1 MNEVKNRKSRQ
12 SNNVKR
18 RVKQPKKNIAKI
30 GIKTKIFAFLLVVVA
45 IIMIYSNFSSPA
57 RVIRAF
63 YKNVNNHKYEELYNL
78 VETDMSKEEFT
89 NKMKSVYDGMEV
101 SSAWVTIS
109 INLKNSDVVNLK
121 YVTNLNTVA
130 GKLTFSN
137 KSTLVK
143 VNGKYKIKWDNSF
156 LYPKLK
162 NNQKIRVSTLKAK
175 RGAIYDRNKNILA
188 KDAKAYSIGIV
199 AGKIKSD
206 DDLRVISKLL
216 NITYKD
222 IKAELAKPY
231 VVDGTFVHLKNI
243 DREQQ
248 ELKTALLKIPAVKII
263 DYDIREYPYNEKL
276 STLLGFVQN
285 DDGKSGLELTLNS
298 QLKGLNGCEIYVDD
312 DGINVETILKK
323 DRVNGKNIDLT
334 IDVKLQELIYE
345 KFKDVESATVAMNY
359 TTGEILALVSTPSYE
374 TNKISLGISDNEW
387 NEIVNNKKK
396 PLFTRFLS
404 KYTPGST
411 MKPIVAAI
419 GLDTDSFTD
428 TENFGKSVKTWQK
441 DSSWKDFY
449 VTTLEVY
456 NGESNLEK
464 ALIHSDNVYFAKAAL
479 KIGKNLFKQ
488 ELDRYGFNKPLN
500 FEQNTDIS
508 VYGNIDSEAKLAVSG
523 FGQGEME
530 VNPIFMAKIY
540 SAFANNGN
548 VVTPYILQKEGNDQ
562 NTVNSVNL
570 IKPLTANKIK
580 NDLKKVIDKG
590 TGKLAKIDGKNL
602 YGKTGTA
609 EIKMTKDDK
618 SGEEIGW
625 FNVFDDNKLL
635 IVNMV
640 ENAKKLNGSKFSV
653 KNLREVFDKYVIIN
667 NVNWQLLEK

>member
-30 GIKTKIFAFLLVVVA
+30 GIKIKIFAFLLVVVA

-206 DDLRVISKLL
+206 DDLRAISKLL

-285 DDGKSGLELTLNS
+285 DDGKSGLELTFNS

-312 DGINVETILKK
+312 DGINVDTILKK

-428 TENFGKSVKTWQK
+428 IENFGKSVKSWQK

-488 ELDRYGFNKPLN
+488 ELDRYGFNKLLN

-548 VVTPYILQKEGNDQ
+548 AVTPYILQKEGNDQ

-570 IKPLTANKIK
+570 IKPLTADKIK
-580 NDLKKVIDKG
+580 NDLKKVIDEG

-667 NVNWQLLEK
+667 NVN

>member
-18 RVKQPKKNIAKI
+18 RVKQPKKDIAKI
-30 GIKTKIFAFLLVVVA
+30 GIKTKMFAFLLVVVA

-206 DDLRVISKLL
+206 DDLRAISKLL

-285 DDGKSGLELTLNS
+285 DDGKSGLELTFNS

-312 DGINVETILKK
+312 DGINVDTILKK

-540 SAFANNGN
+540 SAFANNGKA
-548 VVTPYILQKEGNDQ
+548 VTPYILQKEGNDQ

-580 NDLKKVIDKG
+580 NDLKKVIDEG

-667 NVNWQLLEK
+667 NVN

>member
-206 DDLRVISKLL
+206 DDLRAISKLL

-285 DDGKSGLELTLNS
+285 DDGKSGLELTFNS

-312 DGINVETILKK
+312 DGINVDTILKK

-548 VVTPYILQKEGNDQ
+548 AVTPYILQKEGNNQ

-570 IKPLTANKIK
+570 MNPITANKIK
-580 NDLKKVIDKG
+580 DDLKKVIDEG

-609 EIKMTKDDK
+609 EIKMTKEDK

-653 KNLREVFDKYVIIN
+653 KNLREVLDKHVIIN
-667 NVNWQLLEK
+667 SVN

>member
-206 DDLRVISKLL
+206 DDLRAISKLL

-285 DDGKSGLELTLNS
+285 DDGKSGLELTFNS

-312 DGINVETILKK
+312 DGINVDTILKK

-419 GLDTDSFTD
+419 GLDNDSFTD
-428 TENFGKSVKTWQK
+428 IENFGKSVKSWQK

-548 VVTPYILQKEGNDQ
+548 AVTPYILQKEGNEQ

-570 IKPLTANKIK
+570 IKPLNANKIK
-580 NDLKKVIDKG
+580 NDLKKVIDEG

-625 FNVFDDNKLL
+625 FNVFDDNRLL

-667 NVNWQLLEK
+667 NVN

>member
-206 DDLRVISKLL
+206 DDLRAISKLL

-285 DDGKSGLELTLNS
+285 DDGKSGLELTFNS

-312 DGINVETILKK
+312 DGINVDTILKK

-428 TENFGKSVKTWQK
+428 IENFGKSVKSWQK

-464 ALIHSDNVYFAKAAL
+464 ALIYSDNVYFAKAAL

-548 VVTPYILQKEGNDQ
+548 AVTPYILQKEGNDQ

-580 NDLKKVIDKG
+580 NDLKKVIDEG

-640 ENAKKLNGSKFSV
+640 ENAKKLNGSKFGV

-667 NVNWQLLEK
+667 NVN

>member
-1 MNEVKNRKSRQ
+1 
-12 SNNVKR
+12 
-18 RVKQPKKNIAKI
+18 
-30 GIKTKIFAFLLVVVA
+30 
-45 IIMIYSNFSSPA
+45 
-57 RVIRAF
+57 
-63 YKNVNNHKYEELYNL
+63 
-78 VETDMSKEEFT
+78 
-89 NKMKSVYDGMEV
+89 
-101 SSAWVTIS
+101 
-109 INLKNSDVVNLK
+109 
-121 YVTNLNTVA
+121 
-130 GKLTFSN
+130 
-137 KSTLVK
+137 
-143 VNGKYKIKWDNSF
+143 
-156 LYPKLK
+156 
-162 NNQKIRVSTLKAK
+162 
-175 RGAIYDRNKNILA
+175 
-188 KDAKAYSIGIV
+188 
-199 AGKIKSD
+199 
-206 DDLRVISKLL
+206 
-216 NITYKD
+216 
-222 IKAELAKPY
+222 
-231 VVDGTFVHLKNI
+231 
-243 DREQQ
+243 
-248 ELKTALLKIPAVKII
+248 
-263 DYDIREYPYNEKL
+263 
-276 STLLGFVQN
+276 
-285 DDGKSGLELTLNS
+285 
-298 QLKGLNGCEIYVDD
+298 
-312 DGINVETILKK
+312 
-323 DRVNGKNIDLT
+323 
-334 IDVKLQELIYE
+334 
-345 KFKDVESATVAMNY
+345 MNY

-387 NEIVNNKKK
+387 NEIINNKKK

-419 GLDTDSFTD
+419 GLDTDLFTD

-540 SAFANNGN
+540 SAFANNGKA
-548 VVTPYILQKEGNDQ
+548 VTPYILQKEGNDQ

-580 NDLKKVIDKG
+580 NDLKKVIDEG

-667 NVNWQLLEK
+667 NVN

>member
-18 RVKQPKKNIAKI
+18 RVKQPKKNIVKI

-206 DDLRVISKLL
+206 DDLRAISKLL

-285 DDGKSGLELTLNS
+285 DDGKSGLELTFNS

-312 DGINVETILKK
+312 DGINVDTILKK

-428 TENFGKSVKTWQK
+428 IENFGKSVKSWQK

-548 VVTPYILQKEGNDQ
+548 AVTPYILQKEGNDQ

-570 IKPLTANKIK
+570 IKPLTADKIK
-580 NDLKKVIDKG
+580 NDLKKVIDEG

-667 NVNWQLLEK
+667 NVN

>member
-206 DDLRVISKLL
+206 DDLRAISKLL

-285 DDGKSGLELTLNS
+285 DDGKSGLELTFNS

-312 DGINVETILKK
+312 DGINVDTILKK

-345 KFKDVESATVAMNY
+345 KFKDVESAIVAMNY

-428 TENFGKSVKTWQK
+428 IENFGKSVKSWQK

-449 VTTLEVY
+449 VTTLELY

-548 VVTPYILQKEGNDQ
+548 AVTPYILQKEGNDQ

-570 IKPLTANKIK
+570 IKPLTADKIK
-580 NDLKKVIDKG
+580 NDLKKVIDEG

-667 NVNWQLLEK
+667 NVN

>member
-206 DDLRVISKLL
+206 DDLRAISKLL

-285 DDGKSGLELTLNS
+285 DDGKSGLELTFNS

-312 DGINVETILKK
+312 DGINVDTILKK

-428 TENFGKSVKTWQK
+428 IENFGKSVKSWQK

-548 VVTPYILQKEGNDQ
+548 AVTPYILQNEGNDQ

-580 NDLKKVIDKG
+580 NDLKKVIDEG

-653 KNLREVFDKYVIIN
+653 KNLREVFDKYVIMN
-667 NVNWQLLEK
+667 NVN

>member
-57 RVIRAF
+57 RVIRVF

-206 DDLRVISKLL
+206 DDLRAISKLL

-285 DDGKSGLELTLNS
+285 DDGKSGLELTFNS

-312 DGINVETILKK
+312 DGINVDTILKK

-428 TENFGKSVKTWQK
+428 IENFGKSVKSWQK

-548 VVTPYILQKEGNDQ
+548 AVTPYILQKEGNDQ

-570 IKPLTANKIK
+570 IKPLTADKIK
-580 NDLKKVIDKG
+580 NDLKKVIDEG

-667 NVNWQLLEK
+667 NVN

>member
-206 DDLRVISKLL
+206 DDLRAISKLL

-285 DDGKSGLELTLNS
+285 DDGKSGLELTFNS

-312 DGINVETILKK
+312 DGINVDTILKK

-345 KFKDVESATVAMNY
+345 KFKDAESATVAMDY

-441 DSSWKDFY
+441 
-449 VTTLEVY
+449 E
-456 NGESNLEK
+456 
-464 ALIHSDNVYFAKAAL
+464 
-479 KIGKNLFKQ
+479 
-488 ELDRYGFNKPLN
+488 
-500 FEQNTDIS
+500 
-508 VYGNIDSEAKLAVSG
+508 
-523 FGQGEME
+523 
-530 VNPIFMAKIY
+530 
-540 SAFANNGN
+540 
-548 VVTPYILQKEGNDQ
+548 
-562 NTVNSVNL
+562 NL
-570 IKPLTANKIK
+570 I
-580 NDLKKVIDKG
+580 
-590 TGKLAKIDGKNL
+590 
-602 YGKTGTA
+602 
-609 EIKMTKDDK
+609 
-618 SGEEIGW
+618 
-625 FNVFDDNKLL
+625 
-635 IVNMV
+635 
-640 ENAKKLNGSKFSV
+640 
-653 KNLREVFDKYVIIN
+653 
-667 NVNWQLLEK
+667 

>member
-199 AGKIKSD
+199 AGKIESD
-206 DDLRVISKLL
+206 DDLRAISKLL

-243 DREQQ
+243 DRKQQ

-285 DDGKSGLELTLNS
+285 DDGKSGLELTFNS

-312 DGINVETILKK
+312 DGINVDTILKK

-428 TENFGKSVKTWQK
+428 IENFGKSVKSWQK

-548 VVTPYILQKEGNDQ
+548 AVTPYILQKEGNDQ

-570 IKPLTANKIK
+570 IKPLTADKIK
-580 NDLKKVIDKG
+580 NDLKKVIDEG

-625 FNVFDDNKLL
+625 FNVFDDNRLL

-667 NVNWQLLEK
+667 NVN

>member
-156 LYPKLK
+156 LYPNLK
-162 NNQKIRVSTLKAK
+162 NNQKIRVSNLKAK

-199 AGKIKSD
+199 AGKIKTD
-206 DDLRVISKLL
+206 DDLIAISKLL

-285 DDGKSGLELTLNS
+285 DDGKSGLELTFNS

-312 DGINVETILKK
+312 DGINVDTILKK

-428 TENFGKSVKTWQK
+428 IENFGKSVKSWQK

-548 VVTPYILQKEGNDQ
+548 AVTPYILQKEGNDQ

-570 IKPLTANKIK
+570 IKPFTADKIK
-580 NDLKKVIDKG
+580 NDLKKVIDEG

-667 NVNWQLLEK
+667 NVN

>member
-30 GIKTKIFAFLLVVVA
+30 GIKTKMFAFLLVVVA

-121 YVTNLNTVA
+121 YVTNLSTVA

-206 DDLRVISKLL
+206 DELRAMSKLL

-285 DDGKSGLELTLNS
+285 DDGKSGLELTFNS

-312 DGINVETILKK
+312 DGINVDTILKK

-428 TENFGKSVKTWQK
+428 IENFGRSVKSWQK

-548 VVTPYILQKEGNDQ
+548 AVTPYILQKEGNDQ

-570 IKPLTANKIK
+570 IKPLTANKIN
-580 NDLKKVIDKG
+580 NDLKKVIDEG

-609 EIKMTKDDK
+609 EIKMNKDDK

-653 KNLREVFDKYVIIN
+653 KNLREVFDKYVIMN
-667 NVNWQLLEK
+667 NVN

>member
-199 AGKIKSD
+199 AGKIKTD
-206 DDLRVISKLL
+206 DDLIAISKLL

-285 DDGKSGLELTLNS
+285 DDGKSGLELTFNS

-312 DGINVETILKK
+312 DGINVDTILKK

-387 NEIVNNKKK
+387 NEIINNKKK

-540 SAFANNGN
+540 SAFANNGKA
-548 VVTPYILQKEGNDQ
+548 VTPYILQKEGNDQ

-580 NDLKKVIDKG
+580 NDLKKVIDEG

-667 NVNWQLLEK
+667 NVN

>member
-206 DDLRVISKLL
+206 DDLRAISKLL

-285 DDGKSGLELTLNS
+285 DDGKSGLELTFNS

-312 DGINVETILKK
+312 DGINVDTILKK

-428 TENFGKSVKTWQK
+428 IENFGKSVKSWQK

-488 ELDRYGFNKPLN
+488 ELDRYGFNKLLN

-548 VVTPYILQKEGNDQ
+548 AVTPYILQKEGNDQ

-570 IKPLTANKIK
+570 IKPLTADKIK
-580 NDLKKVIDKG
+580 NDLKKVIDEG

-667 NVNWQLLEK
+667 NVN

>member
-18 RVKQPKKNIAKI
+18 RVKQPKKNIVKI
-30 GIKTKIFAFLLVVVA
+30 GIKTKMFAFLLVVVA

-156 LYPKLK
+156 LYPNLK

-206 DDLRVISKLL
+206 DDLRAISKLL

-231 VVDGTFVHLKNI
+231 VVDGTFVHLRNI

-285 DDGKSGLELTLNS
+285 DDGKSGLELTFNS

-323 DRVNGKNIDLT
+323 DRINGKNIDLT

-359 TTGEILALVSTPSYE
+359 TTGEILSLVSTPSYE

-548 VVTPYILQKEGNDQ
+548 AVTPYILQKEGNER

-570 IKPLTANKIK
+570 IKPLNANKIK
-580 NDLKKVIDKG
+580 NDLKKVIDEG

-625 FNVFDDNKLL
+625 FNVFDDNRLL

-653 KNLREVFDKYVIIN
+653 KNLREVFDKYVIMN
-667 NVNWQLLEK
+667 NVN

>member
-206 DDLRVISKLL
+206 DDLRAISKLL

-285 DDGKSGLELTLNS
+285 DDGKSGLELTFNS

-312 DGINVETILKK
+312 DGINVDTILKK

-428 TENFGKSVKTWQK
+428 IENFGKSVKSWQK

-548 VVTPYILQKEGNDQ
+548 AVTPYILQKEGNDQ
-562 NTVNSVNL
+562 NTFNSVNL
-570 IKPLTANKIK
+570 IKPLNANKIK
-580 NDLKKVIDKG
+580 NDLKKVIDEG

-625 FNVFDDNKLL
+625 FNVFDDNRLL

-667 NVNWQLLEK
+667 NVN

>member
-30 GIKTKIFAFLLVVVA
+30 GIKTKMFAFLLVVVA

-109 INLKNSDVVNLK
+109 INLKNSDVVNLN

-156 LYPKLK
+156 LYPNLK
-162 NNQKIRVSTLKAK
+162 NNQKIRVSNLKAK

-199 AGKIKSD
+199 AGKIKTD
-206 DDLRVISKLL
+206 DDLIAISKLL

-285 DDGKSGLELTLNS
+285 DDGKSGLELTFNS

-312 DGINVETILKK
+312 DGINVDTILKK

-428 TENFGKSVKTWQK
+428 IENFGKSVKSWQK

-548 VVTPYILQKEGNDQ
+548 AVTPYILQKEGNDQ

-570 IKPLTANKIK
+570 IKPLTADKIK
-580 NDLKKVIDKG
+580 NDLKKVIDEG

-667 NVNWQLLEK
+667 NVN

>member
-206 DDLRVISKLL
+206 DELRAMSKLL

-285 DDGKSGLELTLNS
+285 DDGKSGLELTFNS

-312 DGINVETILKK
+312 DGINVDTILKK

-428 TENFGKSVKTWQK
+428 IENFGKSVKSWQK

-548 VVTPYILQKEGNDQ
+548 AVTPYILQKEGNNQ
-562 NTVNSVNL
+562 NTVNNVNL
-570 IKPLTANKIK
+570 IKPLNANKIK
-580 NDLKKVIDKG
+580 NDLKKVIDEG

-625 FNVFDDNKLL
+625 FNVFDDNRLL

-653 KNLREVFDKYVIIN
+653 KNLREVFDKYVIMN
-667 NVNWQLLEK
+667 NVN

>member
-30 GIKTKIFAFLLVVVA
+30 GIKIKIFAFLLVVVA

-78 VETDMSKEEFT
+78 VETDMSKEEFM

-206 DDLRVISKLL
+206 DELRAMSKLL

-285 DDGKSGLELTLNS
+285 DDGKSGLELTFNS

-312 DGINVETILKK
+312 DGINVDTILKK

-428 TENFGKSVKTWQK
+428 IENFGKSVKSWQK

-548 VVTPYILQKEGNDQ
+548 AVTPYILQKGGNNQ

-570 IKPLTANKIK
+570 IKPLNANKIK
-580 NDLKKVIDKG
+580 NDLKKVIDEG

-625 FNVFDDNKLL
+625 FNVFDDNRLL

-667 NVNWQLLEK
+667 NVN

>member
-18 RVKQPKKNIAKI
+18 KVKQPKKNIAKI

-206 DDLRVISKLL
+206 DDLRAISKLL

-285 DDGKSGLELTLNS
+285 DDGKSGLELTFNS

-312 DGINVETILKK
+312 DGINVDTILKK

-345 KFKDVESATVAMNY
+345 KFKDAESATVAMDY

-548 VVTPYILQKEGNDQ
+548 AVTPYILQKEGNNQ

-570 IKPLTANKIK
+570 MNPITANKIK
-580 NDLKKVIDKG
+580 DDLKKVIDEG

-609 EIKMTKDDK
+609 EIKMTKEDK

-653 KNLREVFDKYVIIN
+653 KNLREVLDKHVIIN
-667 NVNWQLLEK
+667 SVN

>member
-206 DDLRVISKLL
+206 DDLRAISKLL

-285 DDGKSGLELTLNS
+285 DDGKSGLELTFNS

-312 DGINVETILKK
+312 DGINVDTILKK

-428 TENFGKSVKTWQK
+428 IENFGKSVKSWQK
-441 DSSWKDFY
+441 DSSWKYFY

-488 ELDRYGFNKPLN
+488 ELDRYGFNKLLN

-548 VVTPYILQKEGNDQ
+548 AVTPYILQKEGNDQ

-570 IKPLTANKIK
+570 IKPLTADKIK
-580 NDLKKVIDKG
+580 NDLKKVIDEG

-667 NVNWQLLEK
+667 NVN

>member
-30 GIKTKIFAFLLVVVA
+30 GIKIKIFAFLLVVVA

-206 DDLRVISKLL
+206 DELRAMSKLL

-285 DDGKSGLELTLNS
+285 DDGKSGLELTFNS

-312 DGINVETILKK
+312 DGINVDTILKK

-428 TENFGKSVKTWQK
+428 IENFGKSVKSWQK

-548 VVTPYILQKEGNDQ
+548 AVTPYILQKEGNDQ

-570 IKPLTANKIK
+570 IKPLTADKIK
-580 NDLKKVIDKG
+580 NDLKKVIDEG

-653 KNLREVFDKYVIIN
+653 KNSREVFDKYVIIN
-667 NVNWQLLEK
+667 NVN

>member
-12 SNNVKR
+12 SNNVKI

-206 DDLRVISKLL
+206 DDLRAISKLL

-285 DDGKSGLELTLNS
+285 DDGKSGLELTFNS

-312 DGINVETILKK
+312 DGINVDTILKK

-428 TENFGKSVKTWQK
+428 IENFGKSVKSWQK

-548 VVTPYILQKEGNDQ
+548 AVTPYILQKEGNDQ
-562 NTVNSVNL
+562 NTVNSANL

-580 NDLKKVIDKG
+580 NDLKKVIDEG

-667 NVNWQLLEK
+667 NVN

>member
-206 DDLRVISKLL
+206 DDLRAISKLL

-285 DDGKSGLELTLNS
+285 DDGKSGLELTFNS

-312 DGINVETILKK
+312 DGINVDTILKK

-428 TENFGKSVKTWQK
+428 IENFGKSVKSWQK

-540 SAFANNGN
+540 SVFANNGN
-548 VVTPYILQKEGNDQ
+548 AVTPYILQKEGNDQ

-570 IKPLTANKIK
+570 IKSLTADKIK
-580 NDLKKVIDKG
+580 NDLKKVIDEG

-667 NVNWQLLEK
+667 NVN

>member
-206 DDLRVISKLL
+206 DDLRAISKLL

-285 DDGKSGLELTLNS
+285 DDGKSGLELTFNS

-312 DGINVETILKK
+312 DGINVDTILKK

-419 GLDTDSFTD
+419 GLDNDSFTD
-428 TENFGKSVKTWQK
+428 IENFGKSVKSWQK

-500 FEQNTDIS
+500 FEQNTDVS

-548 VVTPYILQKEGNDQ
+548 AVTPYILQKEGNDQ

-580 NDLKKVIDKG
+580 NDLKKVIDEG

-667 NVNWQLLEK
+667 SVN

>member
-206 DDLRVISKLL
+206 DDLRAISKLL

-285 DDGKSGLELTLNS
+285 DDGKSGFELTFNS

-312 DGINVETILKK
+312 DGINVDTILKK

-404 KYTPGST
+404 KYIPGST

-428 TENFGKSVKTWQK
+428 IENFGRSVKSWQK

-548 VVTPYILQKEGNDQ
+548 AVTPYILQKEGNDQ

-580 NDLKKVIDKG
+580 NDLKKVIDEG

-667 NVNWQLLEK
+667 SVN

>member
-30 GIKTKIFAFLLVVVA
+30 GIKIKIFAFLLVVVA

-206 DDLRVISKLL
+206 DELRAMSKLL

-285 DDGKSGLELTLNS
+285 DDGKSGLELTFNS

-312 DGINVETILKK
+312 DGINVDTILKK

-428 TENFGKSVKTWQK
+428 TENFGKSVKSWQK

-479 KIGKNLFKQ
+479 KIGKSLFKQ

-548 VVTPYILQKEGNDQ
+548 AVTPYILQKEGNEQ

-570 IKPLTANKIK
+570 IKPLNANKIK
-580 NDLKKVIDKG
+580 NDLKKVIDEG

-625 FNVFDDNKLL
+625 FNVFDDNRLL

-667 NVNWQLLEK
+667 NVN

>member
-30 GIKTKIFAFLLVVVA
+30 GIKTKMFAFLLVVVA

-109 INLKNSDVVNLK
+109 INLKNSDVVNLN

-206 DDLRVISKLL
+206 DDLRAISKLL

-285 DDGKSGLELTLNS
+285 DDGKSGLELTFNS

-312 DGINVETILKK
+312 DGINVDTILKK

-428 TENFGKSVKTWQK
+428 IENFGKSVKTWQK

-548 VVTPYILQKEGNDQ
+548 AVTPYILQREGNDQ

-580 NDLKKVIDKG
+580 NDLKKVIDEG

-653 KNLREVFDKYVIIN
+653 KNLREVFDKYVIMN
-667 NVNWQLLEK
+667 NVN

>member
-206 DDLRVISKLL
+206 DDLRAISKLL

-285 DDGKSGLELTLNS
+285 DDGKSGLELTFNS

-312 DGINVETILKK
+312 DGINVDTILKK

-345 KFKDVESATVAMNY
+345 KFKDVESATVAINY

-428 TENFGKSVKTWQK
+428 TENFGKSVKSWQK

-479 KIGKNLFKQ
+479 KIGKSLFKQ

-548 VVTPYILQKEGNDQ
+548 AVTPYILQKGGNNQ

-570 IKPLTANKIK
+570 IKPLNANKIK
-580 NDLKKVIDKG
+580 NDLKKVIDEG

-625 FNVFDDNKLL
+625 FNVFDDNRLL

-667 NVNWQLLEK
+667 NVN

>member
-206 DDLRVISKLL
+206 DDLRAISKLL

-285 DDGKSGLELTLNS
+285 DDGKSGLELTFNS

-312 DGINVETILKK
+312 EGINVDTILKK

-428 TENFGKSVKTWQK
+428 IENFGKSVKSWQK

-548 VVTPYILQKEGNDQ
+548 AVTPYILQKEGNDQ

-580 NDLKKVIDKG
+580 NDLKKVIDEG

-653 KNLREVFDKYVIIN
+653 KNLREVFDKYVIMN
-667 NVNWQLLEK
+667 NVN

>member
-30 GIKTKIFAFLLVVVA
+30 GIKTKMFAFLLVVVA

-121 YVTNLNTVA
+121 YVTNLSTVA

-206 DDLRVISKLL
+206 DELRAMSKLL

-285 DDGKSGLELTLNS
+285 DDGKSGLELTFNS

-312 DGINVETILKK
+312 DGINVDTILKK

-428 TENFGKSVKTWQK
+428 IENFGKSVKSWQK
-441 DSSWKDFY
+441 DSSWKYFY

-548 VVTPYILQKEGNDQ
+548 AVTPYILQKEGNNQ

-570 IKPLTANKIK
+570 IKPLNANKIK
-580 NDLKKVIDKG
+580 NDLKKVIDEG

-625 FNVFDDNKLL
+625 FNVFDDNRLL

-653 KNLREVFDKYVIIN
+653 KNLREVFDKYVIMN
-667 NVNWQLLEK
+667 NVN

>member
-30 GIKTKIFAFLLVVVA
+30 GIKTKMFAFLLVVVA

-206 DDLRVISKLL
+206 DELRAMSKLL

-285 DDGKSGLELTLNS
+285 DDGKSGLELTFNS

-312 DGINVETILKK
+312 DGINVDTILKK

-387 NEIVNNKKK
+387 NEIINNKKK

-428 TENFGKSVKTWQK
+428 IENFGKSVKSWQK

-540 SAFANNGN
+540 SAFANNGKA
-548 VVTPYILQKEGNDQ
+548 VTPYILQKEGNDQ

-580 NDLKKVIDKG
+580 NDLKKVIDEG

-667 NVNWQLLEK
+667 NVN

>member
-206 DDLRVISKLL
+206 DDLRAISKLL

-285 DDGKSGLELTLNS
+285 DDGKSGLELTFNS

-312 DGINVETILKK
+312 DGINVDTILKK

-428 TENFGKSVKTWQK
+428 IENFGKSVKSWQK

-500 FEQNTDIS
+500 FEQNTDVS

-540 SAFANNGN
+540 SAFANDGN
-548 VVTPYILQKEGNDQ
+548 AVTPYILQKEGNDQ
-562 NTVNSVNL
+562 NTVNIVNL

-580 NDLKKVIDKG
+580 NDLKKVIDEG

-667 NVNWQLLEK
+667 NVN

>member
-45 IIMIYSNFSSPA
+45 IMIYSNFSSPA

-156 LYPKLK
+156 LYPKVK

-206 DDLRVISKLL
+206 DDLRAISKLL

-285 DDGKSGLELTLNS
+285 DDGKSGLELTFNS

-312 DGINVETILKK
+312 DGINVDTILKK

-345 KFKDVESATVAMNY
+345 KFKDAESATVAMDY

-548 VVTPYILQKEGNDQ
+548 AVTPYILQKEGNDQ

-570 IKPLTANKIK
+570 IKPLTADKIK
-580 NDLKKVIDKG
+580 NDLKKVIDEG

-667 NVNWQLLEK
+667 NVN

>member
-199 AGKIKSD
+199 AGKIKND
-206 DDLRVISKLL
+206 DDLRAISKLL
-216 NITYKD
+216 NVTYKD

-285 DDGKSGLELTLNS
+285 DDGKSGLELTFNS

-312 DGINVETILKK
+312 DGINVDTILKK

-428 TENFGKSVKTWQK
+428 IENFGKSVKSWQK

-548 VVTPYILQKEGNDQ
+548 AVTPYILQKEGNDQ

-580 NDLKKVIDKG
+580 NDLKKVIDEG

-653 KNLREVFDKYVIIN
+653 KNLREVFDKYVIMN
-667 NVNWQLLEK
+667 NVN

>member
-156 LYPKLK
+156 LYPNLK

-206 DDLRVISKLL
+206 DDLRAISKLL

-285 DDGKSGLELTLNS
+285 DDGKSGLELTFNS

-312 DGINVETILKK
+312 DGINVDTILKK

-428 TENFGKSVKTWQK
+428 IENFGKSVKSWQK

-464 ALIHSDNVYFAKAAL
+464 ALIYSDNVYFAKAAL

-548 VVTPYILQKEGNDQ
+548 AVTPYILQKEGNDQ

-580 NDLKKVIDKG
+580 NDLKKVIDEG

-640 ENAKKLNGSKFSV
+640 ENAKKLNGSKFGV

-667 NVNWQLLEK
+667 NVN

>member
-12 SNNVKR
+12 SNNVKK

-206 DDLRVISKLL
+206 DDLRAISKLL

-285 DDGKSGLELTLNS
+285 DDGKSGLELTFNS

-312 DGINVETILKK
+312 DGINVDTILKK

-419 GLDTDSFTD
+419 GLDNDSFTD
-428 TENFGKSVKTWQK
+428 IENFGKSVKSWQK

-500 FEQNTDIS
+500 FEQNTDVS

-540 SAFANNGN
+540 SAFANDGN
-548 VVTPYILQKEGNDQ
+548 AVTPYILQKEGNDQ
-562 NTVNSVNL
+562 NTVNIVNL

-580 NDLKKVIDKG
+580 NDLKKVIDEG

-667 NVNWQLLEK
+667 NVN